1 WLCFTPVHAEEWA
14 RFRGPN
20 GSGVSDT
27 HPLPVQFGRERNLVW
42 KASVRP
48 GNSSPVL
55 TNDRIF
61 LTAHED
67 SKLLVLCLD
76 RRTGTI
82 LWQKS
87 LTKERTER
95 RSLMNDPATPTP
107 VI

>member
-1 WLCFTPVHAEEWA
+1 MRSYFLASAFWIALATVWLCFTTTHAEDWT

-27 HPLPVQFGRERNLVW
+27 HPLPVQFGPGKNLVW
-42 KASVRP
+42 KASLRP

-67 SKLLVLCLD
+67 SKVLVLCLD
-76 RRTGTI
+76 RRGGRFSGR
-82 LWQKS
+82 K
-87 LTKERTER
+87 
-95 RSLMNDPATPTP
+95 
-107 VI
+107 V